1 MLVILY
7 NWPSFRL
14 TSHSVFLFIRFY
26 FPQDIEQLKNTKI
39 QFMEE
44 LLEIKYKKEEA
55 RVELDSLKQ
64 QIQEERIR

>member
-1 MLVILY
+1 MLI
-7 NWPSFRL
+7 
-14 TSHSVFLFIRFY
+14 H

-64 QIQEERIR
+64 QIQEEKSR

>member
-1 MLVILY
+1 
-7 NWPSFRL
+7 
-14 TSHSVFLFIRFY
+14 
-26 FPQDIEQLKNTKI
+26 
-39 QFMEE
+39 MEE